1 MQMEELNK
9 IQGLQTFFFNQKW
22 INSPVYT
29 GTSGTMLAD
38 VEGGLSLP
46 TWGSGVQQT
55 CNFCALIVVY
65 ED

>member
-1 MQMEELNK
+1 
-9 IQGLQTFFFNQKW
+9 
-22 INSPVYT
+22 
-29 GTSGTMLAD
+29 MLAD